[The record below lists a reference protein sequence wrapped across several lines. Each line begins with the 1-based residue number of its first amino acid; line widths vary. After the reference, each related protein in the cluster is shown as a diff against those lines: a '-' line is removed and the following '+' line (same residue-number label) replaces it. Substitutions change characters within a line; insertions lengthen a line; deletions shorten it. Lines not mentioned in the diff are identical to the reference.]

1 MVVDAISR
9 LPTTNQDQREP
20 STEAQDLPSKAL
32 DKTEMFILDDERFP
46 LDLSLVQ
53 RKQNKELNKRKSKLK
68 QLVND
73 IASNYNIMELDGH
86 QLVGYEGRLYV
97 PVALRQH
104 TIEWYHHYLNH
115 PGGERLY
122 KTLNKVC
129 YWKGMASQCIAFCRK
144 CPECQK
150 HKPRRTKYGHVPPK
164 NVGTLVPWDTV
175 HTDLIGP
182 YTVTTN
188 QYQADG
194 STKEV
199 TLQLTCTTMLDSV
212 TRWFEIV

>member
-1 MVVDAISR
+1 
-9 LPTTNQDQREP
+9 
-20 STEAQDLPSKAL
+20 
-32 DKTEMFILDDERFP
+32 
-46 LDLSLVQ
+46 
-53 RKQNKELNKRKSKLK
+53 
-68 QLVND
+68 
-73 IASNYNIMELDGH
+73 MELDGH

-129 YWKGMASQCIAFCRK
+129 YWKGMASQCITFCKK

-188 QYQADG
+188 QYQVDG
-194 STKEV
+194 STREV
-199 TLQLTCTTMLDSV
+199 TLQLTCMTMLDPV
-212 TRWFEIV
+212 TGWFEIVEVPQYIAQELQESKDTKSTKLVDNSFIDKSSARISRLFDQVWLSRYPRPKKVVFDNGSEFKKDFIPLLK